1 MLELHDA
8 RNGKS
13 FRTGIKA
20 RSVFA
25 RTSATLS
32 GRYCRLRNYNKSMN
46 SYRSIILYRVFKS
59 LRRQGIELRIQD
71 QGCVIST
78 SFCAN
83 KTFRGSCCRRRLAR
97 YVLARG
103 RPWTPNRTP
112 TVSTMY
118 CELPVY
124 SISGVSKAK
133 LASIAGPTRRRCRT
147 LGPDISGHANP

>member
-1 MLELHDA
+1 MLRCLLMLELHDA

-78 SFCAN
+78 SFCAY
-83 KTFRGSCCRRRLAR
+83 KTLRGSCCRRRQTWLGTFSR
-97 YVLARG
+97 EVDPG
-103 RPWTPNRTP
+103 HRT
-112 TVSTMY
+112 
-118 CELPVY
+118 ELQ
-124 SISGVSKAK
+124 
-133 LASIAGPTRRRCRT
+133 LCQQRIANCLFT
-147 LGPDISGHANP
+147 LYLGYPKPSLRE

>member
-46 SYRSIILYRVFKS
+46 SYRSIILYRLFKS

-71 QGCVIST
+71 QGS
-78 SFCAN
+78 
-83 KTFRGSCCRRRLAR
+83 RAR
-97 YVLARG
+97 
-103 RPWTPNRTP
+103 
-112 TVSTMY
+112 S
-118 CELPVY
+118 
-124 SISGVSKAK
+124 
-133 LASIAGPTRRRCRT
+133 T
-147 LGPDISGHANP
+147 LGTEQNSNCVNNVLRTACLLYIWGIQSQAYENSGSDPSALQDPRPGYFRTCKSVAPTEGKQNTV